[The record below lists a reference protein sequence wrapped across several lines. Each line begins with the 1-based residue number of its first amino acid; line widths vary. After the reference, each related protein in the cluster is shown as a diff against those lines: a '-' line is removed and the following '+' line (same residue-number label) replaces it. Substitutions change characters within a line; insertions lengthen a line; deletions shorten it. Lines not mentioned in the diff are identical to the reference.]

1 MTIGVYCY
9 GVIVYGAGQRLLDAS
24 VNGLYVFFGKRLV
37 TEVGVGIY
45 TQGFILMVGGEVFQL
60 ARADVGVCSLVI
72 PEEICEPLLYVGV
85 EALRMC

>member
-9 GVIVYGAGQRLLDAS
+9 GVIVYRTWQRLLYAS
-24 VNGLYVFFGKRLV
+24 VNGLHVFFGKRFV

-45 TQGFILMVGGEVFQL
+45 TQGFILMVGGEAFQL
-60 ARADVGVCSLVI
+60 ARTDVGVCGLVI
-72 PEEICEPLLYVGV
+72 SEEIRESLLYVGV